1 MHQII
6 TDTLN
11 RVYVFSQEIEK
22 IYLKSN
28 LKREHFKRSMGNMQL
43 SACLLTNRIVLIN
56 DNFLLIWFINI
67 GRIVVT
73 KLICIG
79 QVSLNWH
86 GLSK

>member
-1 MHQII
+1 
-6 TDTLN
+6 
-11 RVYVFSQEIEK
+11 
-22 IYLKSN
+22 
-28 LKREHFKRSMGNMQL
+28 MQL

-79 QVSLNWH
+79 QVSLNWY
-86 GLSK
+86 GLSKKVK